1 MKPVVRD
8 RFVMPI
14 VLPIAIIVILALVL
28 YGFSRILLSI
38 TPEAATATAVVVA
51 GGVLGAASFAAEEA
65 AGRALT
71 YEAAVDDAR
80 LWLA

>member
-14 VLPIAIIVILALVL
+14 VLPIAIVAILALVL

-38 TPEAATATAVVVA
+38 TPEAATATAIVVA
-51 GGVLGAASFAAEEA
+51 GGVLGAASFAA
-65 AGRALT
+65 GRKQ
-71 YEAAVDDAR
+71 V
-80 LWLA
+80 